1 MRPAEVEE
9 LSAAAEAGRL
19 HTEWAEARM
28 PVLTS
33 SAEAFAKTNTFAGLR
48 CAIAVHITSETAAL
62 ARALARAGAASVV
75 VCSSNPRTANPAV
88 MASLARDGIE
98 IINDESSGIEE
109 HSRNFRS
116 VLCTRPDV
124 IIDDGAELIR
134 LLHVDEEFR
143 RLDIIGAMEETTSG
157 VRRIRALADA
167 GTLRFPVVNVNDAA
181 TKHLFDNRYG
191 TGQSALD
198 SIMRS
203 TNMLIAG
210 ARVLVIGY
218 GMCGKGIARAAR
230 GLGAQVLVA
239 EIDPIAALEA
249 HLDGYAVLP
258 ALDGCAVADIVVTA
272 TGSRNVIRAD
282 HWKSLM
288 RGCLVVNCG
297 HFRNELDMAALQE
310 ICQVEPAIVKPS
322 VYRYDA
328 GSSGHVLVLSDG
340 DIGNLSAA
348 EGNPAALMDMSFSD
362 QLRGLAWL
370 IEHRDRLGPQV
381 IDLPVEID
389 VSVARDKLSALSVRI
404 DSQHDDQVEFD
415 RSHA

>member
-1 MRPAEVEE
+1 MAG
-9 LSAAAEAGRL
+9 LSSSVEAGQL
-19 HTEWAEARM
+19 LTEWAEARM
-28 PVLTS
+28 PVLTA
-33 SAEAFAKTNTFAGLR
+33 SAQAFAKTDTFSGLR

-62 ARALARAGAASVV
+62 ARALAAAGTASVV
-75 VCSSNPRTANPAV
+75 VCSSNPRTANAAV
-88 MASLARDGIE
+88 MASLEHDGIE
-98 IINDESSGIEE
+98 VVNRESIGIEE
-109 HSRNFRS
+109 HAQNFRS
-116 VLCTRPDV
+116 VLRTRPDV

-134 LLHVDEEFR
+134 LLHVDEQFR
-143 RLDIIGAMEETTSG
+143 QLDIIGALEETTSG
-157 VRRIRALADA
+157 VRRICALSEE
-167 GTLRFPVVNVNDAA
+167 GTLRFPVVNINGAA

-203 TNMLIAG
+203 TNTLIAG
-210 ARVLVIGY
+210 SRVLVIGY

-230 GLGAQVLVA
+230 GLGAQVLVS

-249 HLDGYAVLP
+249 HLDGHAVLP
-258 ALDGCAVADIVVTA
+258 ALDGCAVADIVITA
-272 TGSRNVIRAD
+272 TGSRNVIRGD
-282 HWKSLM
+282 HWKALL
-288 RGCLVVNCG
+288 RGSLVVNCG
-297 HFRNELDMAALQE
+297 HFRNELDMAGLQE
-310 ICQVEPAIVKPS
+310 LCPNEPAVVRRN

-340 DIGNLSAA
+340 DIGNLAAA

-370 IEHRDRLGPQV
+370 IENRDRLGPEV
-381 IDLPVEID
+381 VALPAEID

-404 DSQHDDQVEFD
+404 DTQHEDQVEFD